1 MSKIGKKPIIIPTWV
16 DVNINNNI
24 VTVKGPKWELSQKI
38 LDCVKIIKEENEIV
52 LSIQNDDDRKF
63 RGLSRTLVANM
74 VEGVTN
80 GFEKKLLI
88 MWVWYWAQLQWNKLV
103 LSIGFSHKVDY
114 ILPKEIEAKTEQDP
128 KWNTIVTI
136 TGIDKQLVW
145 EVSAKLRSYR
155 SPEPYK
161 GKGIRYMD
169 EFIKL
174 KPGKSAGK

>member
-1 MSKIGKKPIIIPTWV
+1 MSKIGKKPISIPAWV
-16 DVNINNNI
+16 DVMINNNM
-24 VTVKGPKWELSQKI
+24 VTIKGPKWELSQKF
-38 LDCVKIIKEENEIV
+38 LDCVKIIKEENEVV

-63 RGLSRTLVANM
+63 RGLSRTLIANM
-74 VEGVTN
+74 IEGVIN
-80 GFEKKLLI
+80 WFEKKLLI
-88 MWVWYWAQLQWNKLV
+88 IWVWYWAQLQWNKLV
-103 LSIGFSHKVDY
+103 LSIGLSHKVDY
-114 ILPKEIEAKTEQDP
+114 NLPKGIESKTEQDP

-145 EVSAKLRSYR
+145 EVSAKLRSYK

-161 GKGIRYMD
+161 GKGIRYID